1 MTCIGCQ
8 CILHKLGLA
17 INAAMHRRS
26 LSPTSSVPAQ
36 CGQLHPPDSPGRT
49 LSTTLDPSQSPRPR
63 VPAGDQ
69 QQRLISPP
77 STLRSGT
84 PSPQPSPAQP
94 SLLPAIHR
102 LASRASPPTIPD
114 APFHQP
120 STTTATPPASPPSH
134 RCSVP
139 VDRRQLSLAGS
150 VLISPLLYSQPRSRR
165 RISTGTPAH
174 PEPASLARVPT
185 RRDNAEPAVGPPA
198 SSSSGAPTLA
208 RRPPPRRTP
217 VPRPSPGPA
226 IRPLSPDQ
234 VTTRPQLSLAHP
246 QPDDPLLSPKLP
258 HQPSSLA
265 QRLRLTNERESSCR
279 EPFPHPPASP
289 VCPADPASSSQFRG
303 SKDSSKSSK
312 NKKDSKDGTASPSS
326 RDSSTQSPVLTPTSS
341 TSTLNDARNKPLP
354 SNAAGLAQDHGTT
367 NQPSNLSN
375 VSQPGNQPDR
385 FGSLGG
391 TSSPN
396 GGNVNPRL
404 PPSVVIS
411 PTPGH
416 IPPPGAPETMP
427 HDLAPPKAGA
437 KLLLGSRGHD
447 NRDAIPEGLRTPRR
461 QHSSRFDISAHRELE
476 KLPGFHEV
484 PPNRRQELFMQKI
497 DQCNVIFDFND
508 ASGDMKSKEIKR
520 LALHELLD
528 YVANNRQVITEPMY
542 PRVVDMFA
550 KNLFRPIP
558 PPINLQGEAFDPD
571 EDEPVLEVAWPH
583 IQVVY
588 EFFLRFIESQDFNTN
603 IAKAYIDHSFVLQL
617 LELFDSEDP
626 RERDFLKTTLHRIY
640 GKFLNLRSFIR
651 RSINNVFFQFTY
663 ETERFNGIAELL
675 EILGSIINGFALPL
689 KEEHKIF
696 LTRVLLPL
704 HKPKSLSMYHPQLAY
719 CIVQF
724 LEKDASLTED
734 VVLGLLRYWPK
745 VNSTKEVM
753 FLNEVEDIFEVMDPA
768 EFAKVQEP
776 LFHQLAK
783 SVASPHFQVAERAL
797 YFWNNEYFC
806 NLVSDNVEIILP
818 IMFAPLYENSKGHW
832 NRTIHGMVYNAMKLF
847 MEINPQL
854 FDDCS
859 HDYTEQQNSAA
870 AREAMRERKWAAL
883 GEKANQRRATAG
895 AADATSRN
903 NTATLSR
910 VDEVDPVTEDN
921 QKRLD
926 SLKLQDAG
934 RRPSVH
940 ERQSSVGSTRSR

>member
-1 MTCIGCQ
+1 MKRFG
-8 CILHKLGLA
+8 
-17 INAAMHRRS
+17 
-26 LSPTSSVPAQ
+26 
-36 CGQLHPPDSPGRT
+36 
-49 LSTTLDPSQSPRPR
+49 
-63 VPAGDQ
+63 
-69 QQRLISPP
+69 
-77 STLRSGT
+77 
-84 PSPQPSPAQP
+84 
-94 SLLPAIHR
+94 
-102 LASRASPPTIPD
+102 
-114 APFHQP
+114 
-120 STTTATPPASPPSH
+120 
-134 RCSVP
+134 
-139 VDRRQLSLAGS
+139 
-150 VLISPLLYSQPRSRR
+150 
-165 RISTGTPAH
+165 
-174 PEPASLARVPT
+174 ARV
-185 RRDNAEPAVGPPA
+185 
-198 SSSSGAPTLA
+198 
-208 RRPPPRRTP
+208 
-217 VPRPSPGPA
+217 
-226 IRPLSPDQ
+226 LS
-234 VTTRPQLSLAHP
+234 
-246 QPDDPLLSPKLP
+246 
-258 HQPSSLA
+258 
-265 QRLRLTNERESSCR
+265 
-279 EPFPHPPASP
+279 
-289 VCPADPASSSQFRG
+289 RG
-303 SKDSSKSSK
+303 KDSSKSSK
-312 NKKDSKDGTASPSS
+312 KNKDSKDGTASPNAAA
-326 RDSSTQSPVLTPTSS
+326 RDSNQSPVLTPSSS
-341 TSTLNDARNKPLP
+341 TSTLNDPRNKPLP
-354 SNAAGLAQDHGTT
+354 PNNAAAHAEQAALAAQSQLGNPAA
-367 NQPSNLSN
+367 NQG
-375 VSQPGNQPDR
+375 VPDR
-385 FGSLGG
+385 FGGG
-391 TSSPN
+391 GVAGQPQGAN
-396 GGNVNPRL
+396 GGSTPARHGPL
-404 PPSVVIS
+404 PPTVIIS
-411 PTPGH
+411 PSAPH
-416 IPPPGAPETMP
+416 VPPPGAAETMP
-427 HDLAPPKAGA
+427 HDLAPPKAGQ
-437 KLLLGSRGHD
+437 KSLMYDRLQQTPKDVL
-447 NRDAIPEGLRTPRR
+447 EGPKTPRR

-484 PPNRRQELFMQKI
+484 PPGRREDLFMKKI
-497 DQCNVIFDFND
+497 EQCNVIFDFND
-508 ASGDMKSKEIKR
+508 ASADMKSKEIKR

-542 PRVVDMFA
+542 PVVVGMFA

-558 PPINLQGEAFDPD
+558 PPMNPQGEAFDPE

-689 KEEHKIF
+689 KEEHKLF
-696 LTRVLLPL
+696 LTRVLIPL
-704 HKPKSLSMYHPQLAY
+704 HKVKSLSMYHPQLAY

-724 LEKDASLTED
+724 LEKDASLTEE

-859 HDYTEQQNSAA
+859 HEYTEQQNSAA
-870 AREAMRERKWAAL
+870 SREALRQRKWAAIQDQ
-883 GEKANQRRATAG
+883 ANRKKPANGTASGASGASAALAAQAAG
-895 AADATSRN
+895 AQASAR
-903 NTATLSR
+903 LPR
-910 VDEVDPVTEDN
+910 VDEVDAAEDN

-926 SLKLQDAG
+926 SLKLQDADRGG
-934 RRPSVH
+934 RRPGVH
-940 ERQSSVGSTRSR
+940 DRQNSAGSARSQQR